1 MVCSLLDFLIQMGI
15 CLSSC
20 FTFYFHFFLSLF
32 VLFSH
37 KSKIRNRVDLF
48 FCNHA
53 TYSHHLYHLNFIP
66 FPSYPFPLFL
76 IFSCPEQ
83 LNRWPCHS
91 LTHSLLLLPYKE
103 QSKTLATMAL
113 NGNFWGQCV
122 MIIFDDYF
130 WWQFLM
136 TIFDD
141 NFWWQFLMTIFDDS
155 FWWQFLL
162 TIIDDNFWHIWQFST
177 ILNFLNFFWQF

>member
-20 FTFYFHFFLSLF
+20 FTFYFHFCLSLF

-91 LTHSLLLLPYKE
+91 LTHSLTFTFAYKE
-103 QSKTLATMAL
+103 QSYRLVTFET
-113 NGNFWGQCV
+113 F
-122 MIIFDDYF
+122 
-130 WWQFLM
+130 M

-141 NFWWQFLMTIFDDS
+141 NFWWQFIMTIFDDN
-155 FWWQFLL
+155 FWWQLLMKIL
-162 TIIDDNFWHIWQFST
+162 TILDKFDNFWH
-177 ILNFLNFFWQF
+177 FWHF

>member
-15 CLSSC
+15 CLSPC

-91 LTHSLLLLPYKE
+91 LTHSLLLLPTKSNPTDLWPLRHLW
-103 QSKTLATMAL
+103 QFLMTIS
-113 NGNFWGQCV
+113 
-122 MIIFDDYF
+122 DDNLS
-130 WWQFLM
+130 WQFLM

-141 NFWWQFLMTIFDDS
+141 KFWWKFWQFLTNLTIFDIFDI
-155 FWWQFLL
+155 FDIFKMFYY
-162 TIIDDNFWHIWQFST
+162 DGGV
-177 ILNFLNFFWQF
+177 

>member
-20 FTFYFHFFLSLF
+20 FTFYFHFCLSLF

-37 KSKIRNRVDLF
+37 KSKIRNLVDLF

-53 TYSHHLYHLNFIP
+53 TNSHHLYHLNFIP

-103 QSKTLATMAL
+103 RSYRLVTFETFMT
-113 NGNFWGQCV
+113 
-122 MIIFDDYF
+122 IFYDNF
-130 WWQFLM
+130 WWQFIM
-136 TIFDD
+136 TTFDD
-141 NFWWQFLMTIFDDS
+141 NFWWKFWQFCQFWTIFD
-155 FWWQFLL
+155 
-162 TIIDDNFWHIWQFST
+162 NFG
-177 ILNFLNFFWQF
+177 NFLQFW